1 MESINE
7 DQLKNN
13 QTLSQEMP
21 YDERTSATSIEPLV
35 HTAPNYED
43 NSQEHPRKNV
53 VEIIEVRELK
63 CPYQQPI
70 LADVNQAGDINKP
83 QAMANTSDVHVK
95 ENGDSRS
102 DVGKVQQK
110 DITTLIMSPKRCEEI
125 INFSTQSPVEPA
137 SDFSVNDSHNLKE
150 VEICQEEI
158 KQTEDTGAI
167 SRQSN
172 SDVIECTMRGSG
184 GSEQCSVED
193 VFKSQQMSNSDEQIN
208 VVDMDKPQLIL
219 KEITLQ
225 EEDEEVTN
233 TANPL
238 EEEQLDAV
246 VGMEIGSAL
255 VSSDNLTDSNV
266 HDIAKKGS
274 IGLSMLAQY
283 GSDSEFENGKSD
295 SESEDDKS
303 TTDSVVEIPI
313 ANNAD
318 YRNQPIQIDS
328 ESDSESGV
336 ECLEDIR
343 TIIENRISA
352 SKDDCNEE
360 EGDEEDE
367 ECGDGTKKKKKPRPP
382 RVKGELLL
390 DDLPPIKDLHIT
402 VPEGECVELGKIHSI
417 VDQLVLVSA
426 LPNALLLNLDTVL
439 FLEKGQQVLGEVFD
453 VLGQVAEPLY
463 CVRFNSHEQIIEKNI
478 KVGDTVY
485 AAPKTEYTQ
494 FIILSSLMKMRGSDA
509 SWEHDVEPPP
519 HYIDYSDDEEERLA
533 RSRLRSKDKTR
544 ENDDH
549 NEGECTKDS
558 DEQVKALSNK
568 KRRRQNEQN
577 QSFGFGGNRGSRHLN
592 AHPRHMGPRPAMYPS
607 SWHSNYYPQA
617 FSYYPPPN
625 YRYGPQMASPIAQG
639 GYPLGAPNMY
649 ETRQHMHLQPPSTSS
664 AHSVPNPFNTRSQP
678 L

>member
-7 DQLKNN
+7 DQLKNSP
-13 QTLSQEMP
+13 TLPQE
-21 YDERTSATSIEPLV
+21 I
-35 HTAPNYED
+35 PN
-43 NSQEHPRKNV
+43 
-53 VEIIEVRELK
+53 
-63 CPYQQPI
+63 
-70 LADVNQAGDINKP
+70 ADVSQAGDINNP
-83 QAMANTSDVHVK
+83 QVNMANTSDIYL
-95 ENGDSRS
+95 EESGGNRS
-102 DVGKVQQK
+102 DAEKVQQK
-110 DITTLIMSPKRCEEI
+110 HVTTLVRSSKRCEEI
-125 INFSTQSPVEPA
+125 NFPSQSPVEPA

-150 VEICQEEI
+150 GEICKEEI

-167 SRQSN
+167 SSHSN
-172 SDVIECTMRGSG
+172 SDVIECTMRDSDGR
-184 GSEQCSVED
+184 EQYLVED
-193 VFKSQQMSNSDEQIN
+193 VFKSQQMSNSDEQIGI
-208 VVDMDKPQLIL
+208 DKSQLIL
-219 KEITLQ
+219 M
-225 EEDEEVTN
+225 EERILEEENEKVTN
-233 TANPL
+233 ASNPL
-238 EEEQLDAV
+238 EEEQLDEA
-246 VGMEIGSAL
+246 VGMEIGSAS
-255 VSSDNLTDSNV
+255 VVSDNLTDSDV

-313 ANNAD
+313 VNNTD
-318 YRNQPIQIDS
+318 YRNQTIQIDS
-328 ESDSESGV
+328 ESDSESDI

-343 TIIENRISA
+343 KIIENRISA
-352 SKDDCNEE
+352 SNDDCNEE

-367 ECGDGTKKKKKPRPP
+367 ECGDGTKKKGKPRPP

-439 FLEKGQQVLGEVFD
+439 FLEKGQRVLGEVFD

-463 CVRFNSHEQIIEKNI
+463 CVRFNSHEQVMEKNI
-478 KVGDTVY
+478 KVGDAVY

-519 HYIDYSDDEEERLA
+519 RYIDYSDDEEERLA
-533 RSRLRSKDKTR
+533 RSRLRNKDKTT
-544 ENDDH
+544 ENDGPDDH
-549 NEGECTKDS
+549 NEEECAEKNE
-558 DEQVKALSNK
+558 EQVKAHSKK

-577 QSFGFGGNRGSRHLN
+577 HSFGFQGNRGSRHIN
-592 AHPRHMGPRPAMYPS
+592 AHPRHMGSRPAMFPS

-617 FSYYPPPN
+617 FGYYPPPN
-625 YRYGPQMASPIAQG
+625 YRYGPQMASPMAQG
-639 GYPLGAPNMY
+639 GYPLAAPNMY
-649 ETRQHMHLQPPSTSS
+649 ETHPRQHMHLQQPSTSSSTSS